1 MRFIDPSTNVSS
13 WVDTSSQGLRIFGA
27 QTTTVAGGYTIYTF
41 TTEGVNPIIIQGR
54 GPADILFVG
63 GGGGAAGLG
72 GGGGAGGYI
81 FRYNV
86 LIQGQGS
93 VTSPNPST
101 NHIQVGRGGHGP
113 TNNSHGPIAGAGSP
127 SKLVIDGATAIE
139 AVGGGSGGNW
149 NSVASDF
156 KQDGSH
162 YPSYFNGT
170 IGNNLHLGQHTP
182 LSLNPASP
190 FPSQYGPG
198 HAGGRGGSG
207 GGGAGNGPG
216 TWGSAVLGQGHPGGH
231 GHHPNHYKGG
241 GGGGAGEKGM
251 DTNPGWPGGLQH
263 HNGQGGDGLANDI
276 NGVMTHYAGGGGGGG
291 HHPTVHTGGGGMGG
305 GTTGGTHSPDHG
317 NRAPATGALPGTG
330 GGAGAGNNPEAQGRG
345 GPGIVIIRV
354 NNNYTSPGGN
364 MPMGSGI

>member
-13 WVDTSSQGLRIFGA
+13 WVDTSSQGLTISGA

-41 TTEGVNPIIIQGR
+41 TTEGVNPIVIQGR
-54 GPADILFVG
+54 GPADILFVA

-72 GGGGAGGYI
+72 GGGGGGGYI

-93 VTSPNPST
+93 VTAPNPAT

-113 TNNSHGPIAGAGSP
+113 TNNTHGPIGGAGSP
-127 SKLVIDGATAIE
+127 SKLVVDGTTVIE
-139 AVGGGSGGNW
+139 AVGGGGGSSW
-149 NSVASDF
+149 NGVAADF

-162 YPSYFNGT
+162 YPSYFGGT
-170 IGNNLHLGQHTP
+170 VGNNLHLGAHTP

-190 FPSQYGPG
+190 FPSQYGDG
-198 HAGGRGGSG
+198 HTGGRGGSG
-207 GGGAGNGPG
+207 GGSARNRVGA
-216 TWGSAVLGQGHPGGH
+216 SSVLGQGHPGGQ
-231 GHHPNHYKGG
+231 GHEPNHYKGG
-241 GGGGAGEKGM
+241 GGGGAGERGM

-276 NGVMTHYAGGGGGGG
+276 SGIMTHYAGGGGGGG

-317 NRAPATGALPGTG
+317 NRAPGTGALPGTG

-354 NNNYTSPGGN
+354 NNNYASPGGN
-364 MPMGSGI
+364 MPMGSSV